1 MPHFETRR
9 LQGRDILALAPY
21 GSAGQC
27 CVYIWR
33 HCLGSV
39 ELENLLRQTS
49 PGAALPYGEDDAPR
63 SEKRRTERLSTLL
76 LAKRLFGQT
85 AFVTHAPD
93 GSPLLSGVKDAPHI
107 SVSHSGGAYALSVA
121 PVRHGID
128 IERHS
133 PTAFRLR
140 GKFLSKEEEAL
151 LAQTNLPPEAA
162 ATLFWSAK
170 EAIYKCAGGEAQT
183 VTDVLLTTTRAGEI
197 TAFIPAAGTYYAVE
211 TGDGEGG
218 VITVCQRLL

>member
-1 MPHFETRR
+1 MPRFETRR

-33 HCLGSV
+33 HSLGSG

-49 PGAALPYGEDDAPR
+49 TDAALPYGEDDAPR
-63 SEKRRTERLSTLL
+63 TEKRRTERLSTLL

-85 AFVTHAPD
+85 AFVTHASD
-93 GSPLLSGVKDAPHI
+93 GSPLLTGVENAPHI
-107 SVSHSGGAYALSVA
+107 SVSHSGSAYALSVS

-140 GKFLSKEEEAL
+140 GKFLSQEEEAL

-170 EAIYKCAGGEAQT
+170 EAVYKCAGGEART
-183 VTDVLLTTTRAGEI
+183 VTDVLLTTTRAGGI